1 MVDEI
6 DIGRGSRD
14 RTSALVW
21 GDLQGAQ
28 PVEDGIAVHLGP
40 HQSLL
45 DGDELLEFDEAG
57 RLSESPPQSCK
68 VTARNTA
75 AITTLEG

>member
-28 PVEDGIAVHLGP
+28 PVEDGVAFQLAK
-40 HQSLL
+40 HQPFLE
-45 DGDELLEFDEAG
+45 GNELLKFDEAG
-57 RLSESPPQSCK
+57 RLSESPHQSCK

-75 AITTLEG
+75 AILTLEG